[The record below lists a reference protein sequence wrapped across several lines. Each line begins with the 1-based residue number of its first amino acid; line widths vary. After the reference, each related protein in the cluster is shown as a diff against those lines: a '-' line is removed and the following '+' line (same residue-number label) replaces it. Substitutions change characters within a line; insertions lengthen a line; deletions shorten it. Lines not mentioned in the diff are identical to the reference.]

1 MRTIG
6 LSVPARKAAHEPEE
20 DMRLRVM
27 ALAASVLATVA
38 VSTVSHVNGSFRYG
52 VRSVYFYVDVTT
64 ARLDKITDLFDRGRL
79 ITDVG
84 TVLPLEDAR
93 ISHEMLAGRPHRRG
107 KIVLNIDSGS
117 RNC

>member
-27 ALAASVLATVA
+27 ALAASVLAIAA
-38 VSTVSHVNGSFRYG
+38 VSTVSHVNGSFRNG
-52 VRSVYFYVDVTT
+52 VRSVYLYVDVTT

-79 ITDVG
+79 IADVG
-84 TVLPLEDAR
+84 TVLEDAR
-93 ISHEMLAGRPHRRG
+93 IAHEMRAGRPHRRA
-107 KIVLNIDSGS
+107 KIVLVL
-117 RNC
+117 

>member
-1 MRTIG
+1 
-6 LSVPARKAAHEPEE
+6 
-20 DMRLRVM
+20 MRLRVM
-27 ALAASVLATVA
+27 ALAASVLAIAA

-52 VRSVYFYVDVTT
+52 VRSVYLHVDVTT

-79 ITDVG
+79 IADVG

-93 ISHEMLAGRPHRRG
+93 IAHEMRAGRPHRRG